1 MIISQHRSPE
11 RSEKGLASEWC
22 AGSGMDVRDDWVED
36 NIATC
41 PVCRFQVMAW
51 GERSSNSKRRVAKRK
66 RSHASRSKSVGRVKK
81 RRMLTR
87 VRRTGLAAMKARGYG
102 VMRHSPASAERLAK
116 SLTKVQ
122 RSGLAWAI
130 EDNEFSYNRLQLEKT
145 VKSLVAR
152 GLLYPQT
159 EDTWG
164 GATPLGYEVWKY
176 ARPAWIR
183 EHEIGAAYR

>member
-1 MIISQHRSPE
+1 
-11 RSEKGLASEWC
+11 
-22 AGSGMDVRDDWVED
+22 
-36 NIATC
+36 
-41 PVCRFQVMAW
+41 
-51 GERSSNSKRRVAKRK
+51 
-66 RSHASRSKSVGRVKK
+66 
-81 RRMLTR
+81 
-87 VRRTGLAAMKARGYG
+87 MKARGHG
-102 VMRHSPASAERLAK
+102 VMRYSLASAERLAK

-122 RSGLAWAI
+122 RSGLSWAI